1 MLRVYLALL
10 GAGERWNNQLKKKGE
25 KWTAVDPI

>member
-10 GAGERWNNQLKKKGE
+10 GAGQKFYEQLGD
-25 KWTAVDPI
+25 ARPGRQSG